1 MSSVLED
8 NGATIREPRR
18 DGSIPIERVSHIISN
33 TIDFPQYVESQ
44 AAMIPVVTTQWITAS
59 VSRRKQAQVRPFSPD
74 PRMIFAEVVVTC
86 ADLPEMDK
94 ESIIGATMA
103 LGGQESKDSNRLTT
117 HICALSMDNAKV
129 ANAVAK
135 NFKGKVVL
143 PHWCV
148 SVSMRRHTISDHS

>member
-1 MSSVLED
+1 
-8 NGATIREPRR
+8 
-18 DGSIPIERVSHIISN
+18 
-33 TIDFPQYVESQ
+33 
-44 AAMIPVVTTQWITAS
+44 MIPVVTTQWITAS
-59 VSRRKQAQVRPFSPD
+59 VSRRRQAQVRPFSPD

-103 LGGQESKDSNRLTT
+103 LGGQESKDLNRFTT
-117 HICALSMDNAKV
+117 HICALSMDSTKV

-143 PHWCV
+143 PHW
-148 SVSMRRHTISDHS
+148 